1 MAAFMGCFV
10 SPPSDLVERYS
21 EEAIDKAA
29 AIPVMLPVRAISLES
44 LKARVN
50 PANAPVNS
58 TKASFRPSTTE
69 PIYSSRSSLIRPIN
83 FCS

>member
-50 PANAPVNS
+50 PANA
-58 TKASFRPSTTE
+58 R
-69 PIYSSRSSLIRPIN
+69 
-83 FCS
+83 